1 MSLATTLE
9 LEMGVLV
16 GFGVDVGFGVGVSFG
31 FGVGVSFGF
40 GIEVVFGLS
49 FGVCVS
55 FGGSSISFRE
65 SSVISIVWLFFVH
78 PFL

>member
-31 FGVGVSFGF
+31 FGVDVGFGVGVSFGF
-40 GIEVVFGLS
+40 GVEVG
-49 FGVCVS
+49 
-55 FGGSSISFRE
+55 FGGSTISFRE

-78 PFL
+78 PFM